1 MDKIIAPVG
10 TKVYMYMFDF
20 IDGSGVFQKHKTSLK
35 KASNVILNNG
45 SKIVLDDEGYTSI
58 SLVDSMGVMLE
69 KPCLHIRVGDTL
81 FGNTLNVLLYS
92 TKELTSEDF
101 VDIIESKF
109 QTQSESFRLVCSIG
123 IDEMLNSDE
132 E

>member
-10 TKVYMYMFDF
+10 TKVNMYMFDF
-20 IDGSGVFQKHKTSLK
+20 IDGSGVFQKYKVSLV
-35 KASNVILNNG
+35 KAANVILNNG

-58 SLVDSMGVMLE
+58 SLVEGMGVMLE
-69 KPCLHIRVGDTL
+69 KPCVHIRVGDTL
-81 FGNTLNVLLYS
+81 FGNTFNALLYS

-101 VDIIESKF
+101 VDIIKSKF
-109 QTQSESFRLVCSIG
+109 QTQSENFRWVYSRG

>member
-1 MDKIIAPVG
+1 MDKIVAPVG
-10 TKVYMYMFDF
+10 TKVNMYMFDF
-20 IDGSGVFQKHKTSLK
+20 IDGSGIFQKHKVSLE
-35 KASNVILNNG
+35 KAANVILNNG

-58 SLVDSMGVMLE
+58 SLVEGMGVMLE
-69 KPCLHIRVGDTL
+69 KPCIHIRVGDTL
-81 FGNTLNVLLYS
+81 FGNTFNVLLYS

-101 VDIIESKF
+101 VDIIKSKF
-109 QTQSESFRLVCSIG
+109 QTQSENFRWVYSRG

>member
-10 TKVYMYMFDF
+10 TKVNMYMFDF
-20 IDGSGVFQKHKTSLK
+20 IDGTGVFQKYKFSLE
-35 KASNVILNNG
+35 KAASVILNNG

-58 SLVDSMGVMLE
+58 SLVEGMGVMLE
-69 KPCLHIRVGDTL
+69 KPCIHIRVGDTL
-81 FGNTLNVLLYS
+81 FGNTFNVLLYS
-92 TKELTSEDF
+92 TKDLTSEDF
-101 VDIIESKF
+101 VDIIKSKF
-109 QTQSESFRLVCSIG
+109 QAQSESFRWVYSKS